1 MCGSYGDDGKG
12 YVLGGT
18 ALIAARLETRVNY
31 CVLDSPT
38 YRIRN
43 TTAILGEL
51 GLQLGPCGHRYSDRA
66 GRFLAVLLPYAG
78 LALYAFASKR
88 NPLAKLSP
96 SGRFIAA
103 GGRVDRN
110 LHRHGA
116 GRAKLLSVPTDRA

>member
-1 MCGSYGDDGKG
+1 MHAGYFTLSENFLMCGSYGDDGKG

-51 GLQLGPCGHRYSDRA
+51 GLQLGPCGHRYGDC
-66 GRFLAVLLPYAG
+66 
-78 LALYAFASKR
+78 
-88 NPLAKLSP
+88 
-96 SGRFIAA
+96 A
-103 GGRVDRN
+103 GGWDR
-110 LHRHGA
+110 RKQYSDA
-116 GRAKLLSVPTDRA
+116 GRARAVVALCW